1 MTRGKVRV
9 LLADDSA
16 LMRREL
22 KRLIEGDLRLEVV
35 ATARD
40 GVEAVEQ
47 TKAIDPDVVAL
58 DVNMPRM
65 DGMTALQHIMAES
78 PRPVVMVSSLT
89 QKGALAAYEALE
101 LGAVDFVGKPD
112 GTVSKL
118 LDQITFDLRNKLYNA
133 STANRGSLV
142 RVSRIKRPTRPP
154 RPDPTTQLRT
164 ALAGRVGGLGKIVV
178 IGQSTGGPATIT
190 DIISKFPADLGV
202 PVIIVQHM
210 PGTFTPSFAQR
221 LGNNCNI
228 PFCEVKTGQLIEPGR
243 GYLAPGDFHLA
254 LGSRLGDK
262 GFLAHISTNPREA
275 PYVPS
280 VDVAMESVFARYG
293 PKTIGVLLTGMGDD
307 GARAMTAIRA
317 AGGHTIAESEETAIV
332 FGMPKAAIE
341 RGGAEFILPA
351 YAIGEKIVALAR
363 N

>member
-1 MTRGKVRV
+1 MSKKIRV

-22 KRLIEGDLRLEVV
+22 KRLIEGDPRLEVV
-35 ATARD
+35 ASARD

-47 TKAIDPDVVAL
+47 TKALDPDVVAL

-65 DGMTALQHIMAES
+65 DGMTALQHIMAEA

-101 LGAVDFVGKPD
+101 LGAVDFIGKPD

-118 LDQITFDLRNKLYNA
+118 LDQITFDLHTKLYNA
-133 STANRGSLV
+133 SAANRGNLV
-142 RVSRIKRPTRPP
+142 RVSRTKRPP
-154 RPDPTTQLRT
+154 RPPKTDYGIQLRT
-164 ALAGRVGGLGKIVV
+164 APAGRAPGLGKIVV

-190 DIISKFPADLGV
+190 DIITKFPADLGV
-202 PVIIVQHM
+202 PVVIVQHM

-221 LGNNCNI
+221 LSANCNL

-280 VDVAMESVFARYG
+280 VDVTMESVLSRYG
-293 PKTIGVLLTGMGDD
+293 SNTIAALLTGMGDD
-307 GARAMTAIRA
+307 GARAMAAIRS

-351 YAIGEKIVALAR
+351 YAIGSKIVALVR
-363 N
+363 S

>member
-1 MTRGKVRV
+1 M
-9 LLADDSA
+9 
-16 LMRREL
+16 
-22 KRLIEGDLRLEVV
+22 
-35 ATARD
+35 
-40 GVEAVEQ
+40 
-47 TKAIDPDVVAL
+47 
-58 DVNMPRM
+58 
-65 DGMTALQHIMAES
+65 
-78 PRPVVMVSSLT
+78 
-89 QKGALAAYEALE
+89 
-101 LGAVDFVGKPD
+101 DFVGKPD

-118 LDQITFDLRNKLYNA
+118 LDQITFDLRTKLYNA
-133 STANRGSLV
+133 SVANRGNLV
-142 RVSRIKRPTRPP
+142 RLSRTKRLP
-154 RPDPTTQLRT
+154 RPSITDHGTPLRT
-164 ALAGRVGGLGKIVV
+164 ATPARASGFGKIVV

-221 LGNNCNI
+221 LSASCNI
-228 PFCEVKTGQLIEPGR
+228 PFCEVKMGQLIEPGR

-262 GFLAHISTNPREA
+262 GFLAYISTNPRDA
-275 PYVPS
+275 AYTPS
-280 VDVAMESVFARYG
+280 VDVTMESVLSRYG
-293 PKTIGVLLTGMGDD
+293 SKTIAVLLTGMGDD

-351 YAIGEKIVALAR
+351 YAIGSKIVALVR
-363 N
+363 S

>member
-1 MTRGKVRV
+1 MSKGIRV

-22 KRLIEGDLRLEVV
+22 KRLIEGDPRFEVV
-35 ATARD
+35 GSARD

-47 TKAIDPDVVAL
+47 TKALDPDVVAL

-118 LDQITFDLRNKLYNA
+118 LDQITFDLRTKLYNA
-133 STANRGSLV
+133 SAANRGNLV
-142 RVSRIKRPTRPP
+142 RVSRTKRSPRPP
-154 RPDPTTQLRT
+154 KTDYGTQLRS
-164 ALAGRVGGLGKIVV
+164 APAVRSSGPGKIVV

-190 DIISKFPADLGV
+190 EIISKFPADLGV

-221 LGNNCNI
+221 LGTICDI
-228 PFCEVKTGQLIEPGR
+228 PFCQVKMGQLIEHGC

-262 GFLAHISTNPREA
+262 GFLAYISTNPRDA
-275 PYVPS
+275 AYVPS
-280 VDVAMESVFARYG
+280 VDVTMESVLSRYG
-293 PKTIGVLLTGMGDD
+293 SKTIAVLLTGMGDD

-351 YAIGEKIVALAR
+351 YAIGSKIVALVR
-363 N
+363 S